1 MNLKPYPRANIS
13 EGDGVTLSAE
23 LYNRIIEDIERLDRI
38 AVMPP
43 LFMTSGG
50 SGSTIGLRQLPGELL
65 LVAIIGA
72 ETGGGRYQGSILYGQ
87 STGNPSNN
95 FQLQAQAT
103 QSATDGPA
111 PLTNPNGTLVNNAL
125 VVNLMEPIVGGS
137 HILWADTADKIYA
150 FGRVM
155 GFTSEATPRT
165 IVYIENWPIMPVIV
179 KVTGT
184 YQAANGGVYYGRIVQ
199 GQFASGSN
207 FGYSFP
213 LSSLNTAFLPS
224 VENCWITNNWEQ
236 TYGTLGHNAL
246 SAGQYVWGLAAG
258 LPQYSSITSTNSDA
272 NNTWYQVYTW
282 FPPQCAALTHGIQ
295 NLATT
300 QTANST
306 YAINEQTMLNNL
318 KSDVSNVQAS
328 LSNLYANL
336 RAAGYSL

>member
-1 MNLKPYPRANIS
+1 LKPYPRANIS

-23 LYNRIIEDIERLDRI
+23 LYNRIVEDIERLDRT

-72 ETGGGRYQGSILYGQ
+72 ETGGGRYQGSILYGN
-87 STGNPSNN
+87 STGNAANN
-95 FQLQAQAT
+95 FQLQAQT
-103 QSATDGPA
+103 NQSAIDGPA
-111 PLTNPNGTLVNNAL
+111 PLTNSNGTLVNNAL
-125 VVNLMEPIVGGS
+125 VVNLMEPNVGGS

-155 GFTSEATPRT
+155 GFTPEANPRT

-184 YQAANGGVYYGRIVQ
+184 YQASNGGVYYGRIVQ

-224 VENCWITNNWEQ
+224 TENCWITNNWEQ

-246 SAGQYVWGLAAG
+246 STGQYIWGFAAG
-258 LPQYSSITSTNSDA
+258 LPQYLSVTSTNTDT
-272 NNTWYQVYTW
+272 NNIWYQVYTW

-318 KSDVSNVQAS
+318 KSDMSNVQAS